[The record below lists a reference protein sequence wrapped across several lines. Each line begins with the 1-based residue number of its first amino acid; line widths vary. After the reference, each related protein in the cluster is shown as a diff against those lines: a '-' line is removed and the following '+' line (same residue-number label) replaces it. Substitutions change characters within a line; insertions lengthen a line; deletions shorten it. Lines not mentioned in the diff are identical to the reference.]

1 MRRNTSK
8 CRLGFFSSYLLKFFL
23 LAFVPA
29 PTAAAELASSA
40 SRDDHAELA
49 VWATIGCASP
59 RLEGSAGLLI
69 AGQGAQQFD
78 KLNGS
83 VGTSW
88 LSRLSDWPE
97 FPSLSFEPL
106 SDEEREQ
113 FALILSVL
121 AKSEASSAASLA
133 ASPAASPAASHAD
146 SQRSSKAGG
155 GNASPPAVTSWLML
169 MFGFV
174 AVSAA
179 MRGRA

>member
-1 MRRNTSK
+1 
-8 CRLGFFSSYLLKFFL
+8 L
-23 LAFVPA
+23 
-29 PTAAAELASSA
+29 
-40 SRDDHAELA
+40 RDDHAELA
-49 VWATIGCASP
+49 VWETIGCASP
-59 RLEGSAGLLI
+59 RLEGPAGLLI

-121 AKSEASSAASLA
+121 AKSQTSS
-133 ASPAASPAASHAD
+133 AASHAD